1 MMARSSSKPRHPCPN
16 RPPRGIARSKK
27 VHVRRL
33 VIPAC
38 KRESRSRK
46 GELDAR
52 VRGPRR
58 GRRSSPFGS
67 RKRLCEI
74 ERNENA
80 VKPLKINNV
89 SEISDSAIVM
99 ISMGYDLRCET
110 FVSLSERFVSFFAGF
125 GLVDARNEMGRGVL
139 ARHHSECRRLGSC
152 GRKKLRKRAANHEII
167 GSRKLVRGLH
177 RGCQLR
183 RRSAEQVGARD
194 GDRDGRFRRANA

>member
-1 MMARSSSKPRHPCPN
+1 MVARSSSKPRHPCPN
-16 RPPRGIARSKK
+16 RPPRGIARPKK

-38 KRESRSRK
+38 KRESWSRK

-52 VRGPRR
+52 VRGRRR

-80 VKPLKINNV
+80 VKPLKINKV

-99 ISMGYDLRCET
+99 ISTSYDLHC
-110 FVSLSERFVSFFAGF
+110 ERFHFAWRKIRFVFAGF
-125 GLVDARNEMGRGVL
+125 GLVDAGNEMRRWSR
-139 ARHHSECRRLGSC
+139 AWRHLECGRLGSC
-152 GRKKLRKRAANHEII
+152 SLKKLRK
-167 GSRKLVRGLH
+167 S
-177 RGCQLR
+177 
-183 RRSAEQVGARD
+183 S
-194 GDRDGRFRRANA
+194 

>member
-1 MMARSSSKPRHPCPN
+1 MMARSSSKQRHPCPN

-27 VHVRRL
+27 VHVWRL
-33 VIPAC
+33 VISAC

-52 VRGPRR
+52 VRGRRR

-125 GLVDARNEMGRGVL
+125 GLVDARNEMGRGVV

-152 GRKKLRKRAANHEII
+152 GRKKLRKRAAKPMKSLARVNLCA
-167 GSRKLVRGLH
+167 GSTVVVSCADARPNKRVPGTASETAA
-177 RGCQLR
+177 
-183 RRSAEQVGARD
+183 SAG
-194 GDRDGRFRRANA
+194 